1 MVLTYKQKFNM
12 KYGFPKDE
20 SHSVAEI
27 SKLTGY
33 KLAGLKT
40 IFEKGIGAYKTNPQ
54 SVRPQVK
61 SPEQWAMARLYSA
74 VMGGKA
80 ARIDEAHLI
89 KKKTAKEE

>member
-1 MVLTYKQKFNM
+1 MPVDTYKNKFNK
-12 KYGFPKDE
+12 KYGFEKDA

-40 IFEKGIGAYKTNPQ
+40 IVEKGEGAYFSNPT

-61 SPEQWAMARLYSA
+61 NPTQWGLARLYSA

-80 ARIDEAHLI
+80 AKIDAAQLV
-89 KKKTAKEE
+89 KK